1 MEQRILVGTEG
12 GMREFG
18 PNERPAREA
27 FAGRTVTALARDAR
41 HTWALIDGREVWIEE
56 GERWQKR
63 AAIEG
68 PPATCLVPEATGLL
82 VGTQTAHLLRLT
94 GDRLEPIESFERVEG
109 RQAWHTPWGDP
120 ADVRSLAVD
129 PVDGTIYV
137 NVHVGGV
144 VRSRDGGRTWTP
156 TLDIDVDVHQVI
168 VHPARPKTVL
178 VAAFDG
184 FGLSRDGGDTWRF
197 VIAGLH
203 AHYARAVAITDDA
216 VVLTAS
222 TGPNGRR
229 SALYR
234 KPLEGPDEFE
244 RCREGLPEW
253 FNDNIDTACLATAGP
268 LVVFGTEDGR
278 LYRSADGGRDWEF
291 VAKGLASV
299 RSVLVADDVERHG

>member
-1 MEQRILVGTEG
+1 MRGMEPRILIGTDG

-18 PNERPAREA
+18 VDERPAREA
-27 FAGRTVTALARDAR
+27 FAGRTVTALARDTRQA
-41 HTWALIDGREVWIEE
+41 WALIDGREVWVEE

-68 PPATCLVPEATGLL
+68 PPATCLAPDVSGLL
-82 VGTQTAHLLRLT
+82 IGTQTAHLFRLM
-94 GDRLEPIESFERVEG
+94 GDRLERLESFDRVEG
-109 RQAWHTPWGDP
+109 RETWHTPWGDP

-129 PVDGTIYV
+129 PADRSIYV

-168 VHPARPKTVL
+168 VHPVNPKTVM

-184 FGLSRDGGDTWRF
+184 FGVSRDGGDTWSF
-197 VIAGLH
+197 ETAGLH
-203 AHYARAVAITDDA
+203 AHYARAVAIADA
-216 VVLTAS
+216 TLLLTVS
-222 TGPNGRR
+222 TGPGGRR

-234 KPLEGPDEFE
+234 KAFDGAGEFE
-244 RCREGLPEW
+244 RCRQGLPEW
-253 FNDNIDTACLATAGP
+253 FNDNIDTACLATAGQ

-278 LYRSADGGRDWEF
+278 LYHSGDGGVAWELL
-291 VAKGLASV
+291 AKGLPSV
-299 RSVLVADDVERHG
+299 RSVLVG

>member
-1 MEQRILVGTEG
+1 MPGMEPRILVGTEG
-12 GMREFG
+12 GLREFG
-18 PNERPAREA
+18 LDERPAREA

-41 HTWALIDGREVWIEE
+41 HAWALIDGREIWSEE

-63 AAIEG
+63 AAVAG
-68 PPATCLVPEATGLL
+68 PAATCLTPDAAGLL
-82 VGTQTAHLLRLT
+82 VGTETAHLLQLV
-94 GDRLEPIESFERVEG
+94 GDRLEPIDAFEHVDG
-109 RQAWHTPWGDP
+109 RETWHTPWGDP

-129 PVDGTIYV
+129 AADGTIYV

-144 VRSRDGGRTWTP
+144 VRSGDGGRTWMP
-156 TLDIDVDVHQVI
+156 TLDIEVDVHQVI
-168 VHPARPKTVL
+168 VHPIRPKTVL

-184 FGLSRDGGDTWRF
+184 FGLSRDGGDSWSF
-197 VIAGLH
+197 EVAGLH
-203 AHYARAVAITDDA
+203 AHYARAVAITDA
-216 VVLTAS
+216 TVLLTVS

-234 KPLEGPDEFE
+234 KPLDGPGEFE

-278 LYRSADGGRDWEF
+278 LYRSRDGGVAWEF
-291 VAKGLASV
+291 LAKGLPSV
-299 RSVLVADDVERHG
+299 RSVLVG